1 MDQTS
6 KLHGAIV
13 NLAKLD
19 GLCISHLIGN
29 GVAME
34 SRSSLATIQKSVK
47 KNSSF
52 EGVMLNLDVRINHE
66 TSFTMLPWFLVPNFV
81 EELVAMGNAAE
92 EQVCRSR
99 LNYANQYLSQQA
111 NTMNL
116 HSRVE
121 RCTECVQRAGS

>member
-34 SRSSLATIQKSVK
+34 SRSSLA
-47 KNSSF
+47 
-52 EGVMLNLDVRINHE
+52 RINHE

-99 LNYANQYLSQQA
+99 
-111 NTMNL
+111 T
-116 HSRVE
+116 
-121 RCTECVQRAGS
+121 AGSSVVQNVFNVQVPNQLVHILKTH